1 MCTSRQDGYPS
12 VFSKMVSS
20 RTQKLGKV
28 GMASKLFTGLMPD
41 LIGDV
46 QGAPL
51 HDPTGRKPR
60 GKRLKINTKIEKKD
74 DKQIYRKPAA
84 APKKEVVSKEV
95 AKQPASA
102 PTKASFH
109 HVRMNPCPHS
119 YT

>member
-1 MCTSRQDGYPS
+1 
-12 VFSKMVSS
+12 
-20 RTQKLGKV
+20 
-28 GMASKLFTGLMPD
+28 MASKLFTGLMPD

-60 GKRLKINTKIEKKD
+60 GKRLKTNTKIEKKD